1 MKKKLLTIAFAILV
15 FSIPLLSVVNGQP
28 ISHVLKDLRTELKKS
43 LSQREEKQKQFDRNY
58 EREHKRMVNILTA
71 SNELSLLLYT
81 QEQDRTFNLAY
92 ALNKVA
98 SAYKDFSR
106 NSKPY
111 DRKVHELDVEVDRYA
126 RLIEALRRLPP
137 QMEDKPLS
145 VVPDSLLYRND
156 SLYREFS
163 DMASSLEKEVI
174 RLAVTDST
182 ASPFILDSE
191 GEIHRDSC
199 ILYASE
205 LLKMHAD
212 NRATL
217 LADSTHYR
225 AAFLRMK
232 EAYDYAQSRYDDLE
246 KYVFADGQTPYLD
259 ILSSPGFYWDKVKMD
274 LGKQYNFW
282 DTSDDESVTVTIE
295 VGSGEEE
302 EESDD

>member
-1 MKKKLLTIAFAILV
+1 MKKKLLASAFLALAFA
-15 FSIPLLSVVNGQP
+15 IPLLSVVNGQS
-28 ISHVLKDLRTELKKS
+28 INNVLKDLRLELRAVFM
-43 LSQREEKQKQFDRNY
+43 QREEVQKQFDKNY

-92 ALNKVA
+92 ALNKVT

-163 DMASSLEKEVI
+163 DMASSLEK
-174 RLAVTDST
+174 
-182 ASPFILDSE
+182 
-191 GEIHRDSC
+191 
-199 ILYASE
+199 
-205 LLKMHAD
+205 
-212 NRATL
+212 
-217 LADSTHYR
+217 
-225 AAFLRMK
+225 
-232 EAYDYAQSRYDDLE
+232 
-246 KYVFADGQTPYLD
+246 
-259 ILSSPGFYWDKVKMD
+259 
-274 LGKQYNFW
+274 
-282 DTSDDESVTVTIE
+282 
-295 VGSGEEE
+295 
-302 EESDD
+302 